1 MKTKM
6 ENDKVLTRHPLGKRN
21 QPVDKR
27 DYETFKAAII
37 SALRRDELTHTELPN
52 ELTKSLKGKF
62 SGNVGWHVMVV
73 KLDLEARK
81 LIERTPSSPQKYRLK
96 KR

>member
-1 MKTKM
+1 MTQQQVQTK
-6 ENDKVLTRHPLGKRN
+6 HPLGRRN
-21 QPVDKR
+21 KPVER
-27 DYETFKAAII
+27 HDYEIFKAAIV
-37 SALRRDELTHTELPN
+37 SALRSRELTHTELLN
-52 ELTKSLKGKF
+52 ELTGSLKGTF

-81 LIERTPSSPQKYRLK
+81 VIERTSSSPQKYRLK